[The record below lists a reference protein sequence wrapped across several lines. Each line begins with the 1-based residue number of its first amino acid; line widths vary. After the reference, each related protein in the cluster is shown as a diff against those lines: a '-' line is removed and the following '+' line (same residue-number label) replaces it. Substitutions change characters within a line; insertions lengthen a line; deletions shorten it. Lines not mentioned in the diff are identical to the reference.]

1 MLKAKQE
8 SFRLMT
14 DDLNKKQKLIDDQ
27 NQVIKNLK
35 EKIELLEEEHANSR
49 SELEK
54 RLSEKES
61 DLQIKIATFEANLY
75 EGRQYFEE
83 MLNEKD
89 KSLKEKTN
97 ELNKLKHKLSK
108 LDSTSLTENEDV
120 SYNDSNDIDSSLIDI
135 MSSTSLNQSSAV
147 NTNLNKFDSE
157 SMKNIKSLYEHQ
169 IELLKVKIEMLEK
182 TCSNYQQ
189 GIKEMNKSFGYQ
201 QQTDEMTSMQ
211 IFKDIMQQLQKTNVQ
226 LETEKIDLEVRVA
239 KFREENENLKIEK
252 ENLNK
257 KYLNSEQ
264 TAQRLTSERAEFE
277 MSYKKQLESKQ
288 NELIQLNNDFFN
300 LKVEL
305 DKFAI
310 ENQSLL
316 QVKSDYE
323 TLVQANQQLTQHYEE
338 LYTQASDIVN
348 GNQLLNEQVQAS
360 AAHIQSLEMQVNDL
374 SLQVDHLQSC
384 NSELNTQKINFEMK
398 TADLEYKLNEAFTD
412 LKDMNQLRSAKQTAD
427 RLAQQIKEMEVE
439 MIEKNELIDQLNQAK
454 EFLAENNSK
463 LLTNNIKIQLFIE
476 SMGLDQSLIESN
488 PHVKEYDDLRE
499 QFKQATAQLDEFK
512 AMNEQLE
519 TSMFNLKQTQ
529 QAQLE
534 KKEKDLFDLAAQLK
548 ENQDKLEELIQT
560 NLSLNEAINKTI
572 EKLDAQTQCEES
584 KEEINSNSQ
593 GEVKDQLINELN
605 STYLDQLKQY
615 EFNFVSLQNE
625 NDQLLAEMD
634 ELKQKLNDSKLAENN
649 YKELKQKYDELVAK
663 LNTVEQQNSKYK
675 AKLKQLLGKQKA
687 NKTDLAETKEQEDK
701 KTFETASIQT
711 DLAHTDIESII
722 RKLDELVN
730 KASYDKV
737 SLDELDS
744 SQDTLVNFGA
754 NIAARELH
762 EHTLSQLK
770 LLENDLKVCMFAHNA
785 KVNGLKEKCD
795 CLLEDKSRLELDLEN
810 KLSLI
815 EAVNKLNHELNET
828 LALYKNNESSSLI
841 SQYEANINELT
852 KENSKL
858 VADLDELKQ
867 NMATFQS
874 NQANYSEIVTY
885 EANINEL
892 KVENSKLVADLE
904 ELKQNMAAFQSNNAN
919 HNEIQTYEANIN
931 ELKLENSKLIT
942 DLEEIRQKMAET
954 QPVYDQ
960 ANLIKLVQI
969 CLKKFKIFHFHKI
982 IFR

>member
-27 NQVIKNLK
+27 TQVIKNLK
-35 EKIELLEEEHANSR
+35 EKVELLEEEHANSR

-89 KSLKEKTN
+89 KSLKEKTH

-108 LDSTSLTENEDV
+108 LDSTSLTENEDA

-147 NTNLNKFDSE
+147 HTNLNKFDSE

-239 KFREENENLKIEK
+239 KLKEENENLKIEK

-257 KYLNSEQ
+257 KYSNSEQ
-264 TAQRLTSERAEFE
+264 TAQRLTSERVEFE
-277 MSYKKQLESKQ
+277 SSYKKQLESKQ
-288 NELIQLNNDFFN
+288 NELVQLSNDFFS
-300 LKVEL
+300 LRVEL
-305 DKFAI
+305 DKVAI
-310 ENQSLL
+310 ENEALL

-360 AAHIQSLEMQVNDL
+360 AALTHSLEMQVNDL

-398 TADLEYKLNEAFTD
+398 TGELECKLNEAFTD
-412 LKDMNQLRSAKQTAD
+412 LKELHQLRSAKQTSD
-427 RLAQQIKEMEVE
+427 RLAQQIKEIEVE

-499 QFKQATAQLDEFK
+499 QFKLATAQLDEFK
-512 AMNEQLE
+512 ATNEQLE
-519 TSMFNLKQTQ
+519 ASMFSLKQAQ
-529 QAQLE
+529 RAQLE
-534 KKEKDLFDLAAQLK
+534 KKESDLLDLAAQLK

-572 EKLDAQTQCEES
+572 ERLDAQTQCEES
-584 KEEINSNSQ
+584 REAQ
-593 GEVKDQLINELN
+593 GEAKDELLNELN

-615 EFNFVSLQNE
+615 EFNFVSLQSE

-634 ELKQKLNDSKLAENN
+634 ELKQKLDDSKLAESNF
-649 YKELKQKYDELVAK
+649 KELKQKYDELVAK
-663 LNTVEQQNSKYK
+663 LNTVEQQNVKYK

-687 NKTDLAETKEQEDK
+687 NKSDLAESKEQEEK
-701 KTFETASIQT
+701 KAFETASIQT
-711 DLAHTDIESII
+711 DLAHADIEGMI
-722 RKLDELVN
+722 RKLDELAN
-730 KASYDKV
+730 KEKIG
-737 SLDELDS
+737 LDELDS

-754 NIAARELH
+754 NIAAREIH

-770 LLENDLKVCMFAHNA
+770 LLENDLRVCMFAHDT

-795 CLLEDKSRLELDLEN
+795 CLLEDKSKLELDLEN
-810 KLSLI
+810 KLSLV
-815 EAVNKLNHELNET
+815 EAANKLNRELNET
-828 LALYKNNESSSLI
+828 LALYKNNEASSLI
-841 SQYEANINELT
+841 SQYEANINGLT
-852 KENSKL
+852 EENSKL

-867 NMATFQS
+867 NMATFGS
-874 NQANYSEIVTY
+874 N
-885 EANINEL
+885 EANR
-892 KVENSKLVADLE
+892 
-904 ELKQNMAAFQSNNAN
+904 
-919 HNEIQTYEANIN
+919 NEIQTYEANIN
-931 ELKLENSKLIT
+931 ELKLENLKLIT
-942 DLEEIRQKMAET
+942 GLEELRQKMAET

-969 CLKKFKIFHFHKI
+969 LLKIFKIFHFENHLI
-982 IFR
+982 DSQLNGFRLNTNLI